1 MDKCRSLDEMKNK
14 ERNGIEKL
22 LEKKKGK
29 EIRDNVENLIKK
41 MRREGGDIRGKDVI
55 AYQKAEEIQKRK
67 RGQLEMSG
75 EIEEEIF
82 KRNRLMERSP
92 EKKIETQEERQ
103 KSREEK

>member
-1 MDKCRSLDEMKNK
+1 MKNK

-29 EIRDNVENLIKK
+29 EIRDNVEKLDKK
-41 MRREGGDIRGKDVI
+41 DEEGRWRYTRKRLKDVI